1 VNDSW
6 WFIPRWLGSPIHS
19 DLRSL
24 MGSVLAV
31 LVNSSCFKK
40 MALISNSCWCI
51 VVFFFTPFSWSSPQ
65 SLWGL
70 YALHF
75 VEQNSTACCFYSQ
88 FGLWNPLADHNS
100 MV

>member
-1 VNDSW
+1 MILGDLYLSPVIGVSDS
-6 WFIPRWLGSPIHS
+6 FLSS
-19 DLRSL
+19 DFDGVSFGRACQFQLLQEDGFSIQFLLVYRSVFHY
-24 MGSVLAV
+24 SFF
-31 LVNSSCFKK
+31 LV
-40 MALISNSCWCI
+40 
-51 VVFFFTPFSWSSPQ
+51 Q